1 VVPLFL
7 GQWRKV
13 IALYIEERL
22 FLFILVGLLFATGIV
37 FGTLSAQN
45 LEPGQK
51 SELFQYIQ
59 FFFQGMKQETAPVT
73 DAGLAQA
80 SIFNHL
86 KTVFFFVILG
96 ISVIGVPL
104 ILFLLFVKGY
114 ILGFTIGF
122 ILQQMMGKGFLFTVT
137 AVFPHYVLNI
147 PALMLAGVANIVL
160 AGSLLKS
167 RFGKALRPVSAD
179 LLQGLAL
186 NGLTVLI
193 LIVSGLIE
201 GFVSPLFIYW
211 VAKLF

>member
-1 VVPLFL
+1 MFL

-22 FLFILVGLLFATGIV
+22 FLFILVGLLFTMGIV

-45 LEPGQK
+45 LEQEQK
-51 SELFQYIQ
+51 NELSQYIQ
-59 FFFQGMKQETAPVT
+59 FFFQGMKQETTPVT
-73 DAGLAQA
+73 DTGLARTA
-80 SIFNHL
+80 IFNHL
-86 KTVFFFVILG
+86 KTIFFFVILG

-104 ILFLLFVKGY
+104 ILFLLFAKGY

-122 ILQQMMGKGFLFTVT
+122 ILQQLMGKGFLFTVT
-137 AVFPHYVLNI
+137 SVFPHYVLII
-147 PALMLAGVANIVL
+147 PALMIAGVANIDL

-179 LLQGLAL
+179 LLQGLGL
-186 NGLTVLI
+186 NGLAVLI